1 MLQMIQNEQSNRIN
15 IKLESYLIYIEN
27 LFVQTKIMIRAKRTY
42 SPPYLQPHPP
52 PYTVFLNAEKI
63 FSI

>member
-15 IKLESYLIYIEN
+15 I
-27 LFVQTKIMIRAKRTY
+27 LFVQTKIMIRTKRTY